1 MASTGNVFPTT
12 AANVDRAAATAWTNP
27 GNVVSDNATDATN
40 ALTAQAD
47 YLVTSAYGF
56 SIPTNATIIG
66 VTVRVEASESGGGD
80 SSYIPQLHSA
90 TTPTL
95 IGSAKGAV
103 TVSGT
108 TKVISTNG
116 GVSDLWG
123 ATLTPAIVNA
133 AGFGVTIWSTD
144 TGNTLAIDYVTIAI
158 EYSLP
163 TDDGDVSWWA
173 GTNLSGAGV
182 AIAGAAAALAT
193 SVAIAGGFN
202 FNDEIATA
210 SAADLGVGGTSV
222 AAPAPNQDPRLLYWH
237 QADDLP
243 VAAAPSPVLQ
253 EGEWQPPFALTP
265 GPVPLAAWDD
275 AALPVAVVASVPLD
289 DEQAWQAPW
298 VIAPTVT
305 PLVWITGDE
314 LGAAE
319 VVSSGGGGL
328 LREPVRL
335 HRWYGD
341 DSLPVAATPLPVD
354 LEYWIRPPVQPPV
367 RDLRLW
373 TSTDERETVPAALQV
388 EDDSTAPL
396 RTQPADAT
404 SVVWAENDDFPQ
416 QSAGAATRFEDEAF
430 NPAPKIAGVN
440 GIVWAADEDLP
451 SSAPTIAL
459 DDTYWHKPA
468 TAVIPPATLALV
480 DPDVP
485 LVSRPVDDYWQQPF
499 SVRVDPAVRVWLE
512 QDERETVPA
521 ALQVDENEWARP
533 FSITPPRDLRLW
545 TSTDERETVP
555 APLQVEDESLAVLRA
570 RLVDATSVVWA
581 ENDDFPQ
588 QGAAATRFEDDA
600 FSPAP
605 KLVEVN
611 GILWATDEDLPGA
624 AAPTVA
630 LDDTHW
636 HKLPTALVA
645 PTTLTLVDPDVP
657 VVSRPVEDYWVKPF
671 SITPEPVAR
680 VWVEQDEREVVPDPL
695 QVVDNEWNPP
705 ITDLPGPYLRVWG
718 SEDLPELVAP
728 VVEPEPEPPVFGGG
742 STGEQRKK
750 WKKKPTPTAKPVLGS
765 DKPVSL
771 ESAPKPV
778 RTNNDDELV
787 IMQLTNL
794 VAQGVFDG

>member
-440 GIVWAADEDLP
+440 GIVWATDDELP
-451 SSAPTIAL
+451 RRFTPRE
-459 DDTYWHKPA
+459 DYWHR
-468 TAVIPPATLALV
+468 VYSI
-480 DPDVP
+480 
-485 LVSRPVDDYWQQPF
+485 
-499 SVRVDPAVRVWLE
+499 RVDPVVRVWQQ
-512 QDERETVPA
+512 QDERETAATPLQVVDDDHWLPYTIPAPPRHTLWATTDEIEQAATPLQVVDDDHWRAFSVPVAPTVTLWATDDPIVPVPA
-521 ALQVDENEWARP
+521 TLAVEDYWQAP
-533 FSITPPRDLRLW
+533 FTMRVQPIAW
-545 TSTDERETVP
+545 VGEHQDERETVP
-555 APLQVEDESLAVLRA
+555 APLEVDDEYWQKPPHIVPPFDLRIWSDDDP
-570 RLVDATSVVWA
+570 LVPYV
-581 ENDDFPQ
+581 
-588 QGAAATRFEDDA
+588 
-600 FSPAP
+600 
-605 KLVEVN
+605 
-611 GILWATDEDLPGA
+611 
-624 AAPTVA
+624 APTVV
-630 LDDTHW
+630 HGRRGS
-636 HKLPTALVA
+636 
-645 PTTLTLVDPDVP
+645 P
-657 VVSRPVEDYWVKPF
+657 VKGGPGRSFTY
-671 SITPEPVAR
+671 PER
-680 VWVEQDEREVVPDPL
+680 SSNTSKTR
-695 QVVDNEWNPP
+695 
-705 ITDLPGPYLRVWG
+705 
-718 SEDLPELVAP
+718 
-728 VVEPEPEPPVFGGG
+728 
-742 STGEQRKK
+742 RK
-750 WKKKPTPTAKPVLGS
+750 
-765 DKPVSL
+765 
-771 ESAPKPV
+771 
-778 RTNNDDELV
+778 
-787 IMQLTNL
+787 
-794 VAQGVFDG
+794 

>member
-243 VAAAPSPVLQ
+243 VATAPSPVLQ

-440 GIVWAADEDLP
+440 GIVWATDDELP
-451 SSAPTIAL
+451 RRFTPRE
-459 DDTYWHKPA
+459 DYWHR
-468 TAVIPPATLALV
+468 VYSI
-480 DPDVP
+480 
-485 LVSRPVDDYWQQPF
+485 
-499 SVRVDPAVRVWLE
+499 RVDPVVRVWQQ
-512 QDERETVPA
+512 QDERETAATPLQVVDDDHWLPYTIPAPPRHTLWATTDEIEQAATPLQVVDDDHWRAFSVPVAPTVTLWATDDPIVPVPA
-521 ALQVDENEWARP
+521 TLAVEDYWQAP
-533 FSITPPRDLRLW
+533 FTMRVQPIAW
-545 TSTDERETVP
+545 VGEHQDERETVP
-555 APLQVEDESLAVLRA
+555 APLEVDDEYWQKPPHIVPPFDLRIWSDDDP
-570 RLVDATSVVWA
+570 LVPYV
-581 ENDDFPQ
+581 
-588 QGAAATRFEDDA
+588 
-600 FSPAP
+600 
-605 KLVEVN
+605 
-611 GILWATDEDLPGA
+611 
-624 AAPTVA
+624 APTVV
-630 LDDTHW
+630 HGRRGS
-636 HKLPTALVA
+636 
-645 PTTLTLVDPDVP
+645 P
-657 VVSRPVEDYWVKPF
+657 VKGGPGRSFTY
-671 SITPEPVAR
+671 PER
-680 VWVEQDEREVVPDPL
+680 SSNTSKTR
-695 QVVDNEWNPP
+695 
-705 ITDLPGPYLRVWG
+705 
-718 SEDLPELVAP
+718 
-728 VVEPEPEPPVFGGG
+728 
-742 STGEQRKK
+742 RK
-750 WKKKPTPTAKPVLGS
+750 
-765 DKPVSL
+765 
-771 ESAPKPV
+771 
-778 RTNNDDELV
+778 
-787 IMQLTNL
+787 
-794 VAQGVFDG
+794 